1 MQQHMQ
7 AVLDRLNKGAV
18 MKRTGTLF
26 LILLGVISS
35 AVAGEPRQ
43 FTDEQLTFFESKI
56 RPVLADRC
64 YECHAAGAKIVQGGL
79 RLDHREGLLK
89 GGDTGA
95 AIVAHK
101 ADLSLLIKAMKY
113 DGVEMP
119 PKGKLPAAVIK
130 DFETWIAMGAPDPRD
145 AAPDGP
151 RQKIDLG
158 EGSKHWA
165 FQPVSDPPPPNVKD
179 SGWPIDPLDHFVLA
193 RLEAT
198 DLKPVADADRYTW
211 LRRVS
216 LDLTGLPPTPS
227 EIDSFIRDNS
237 PRACEAVVD
246 RLLASPTFGERW
258 ARHWLDLTGYADM
271 MGTSNN
277 VFAEHAWRYRDY
289 LIEAYH
295 TDKPFDRFVREQIA
309 GDLLPAGSPGEQAEN
324 ITATGFLMLGDVEIV
339 EPDKAKLEADH
350 IDTQVS
356 KIGMA
361 FLGMTLG
368 CVRCHDHKFDPLE
381 LSDYY
386 GIAGMLRSSPSTH
399 KIPFGVWSLLN
410 STVLPETPEQLV
422 ARQKLE
428 TDHEAKLEE
437 MKAERVKLEAE
448 KKSVVAEL
456 EQLVKTEQ
464 NESIATGAATTAE
477 MQSANDAATRMK
489 KESLTKQ
496 RDALTARLQPLGP
509 AIQHAEFF
517 RSKAPRAFAM
527 HDGAQPADM
536 PIYLRGNPYAPG
548 DIVPRGVVRVASLG
562 QATTIPTGQ
571 SGRLQLADWLA
582 DSRNPLT
589 ARVIVNRIWQKL
601 FGEGLVR
608 SVDYFGTRGE
618 QPSHPE
624 LLDHLASRFMQQGW
638 SQKQLIR
645 SLALSRTYRLSST
658 NDATALKIDPDNR
671 MLWRMNRQRLDAE
684 AIRDGLLAVS
694 GELVPNE
701 GGPALVLESPEN
713 CGDLVQKGVNPPNYN
728 HRKTRPAQ
736 EFQRSIYLPVMRTNT
751 TSLDRIRNHFDFVNP
766 AQIAGQRAQ
775 TVVPTQS
782 LFVINNDLFRQRAK
796 ILADRLIAETSQ
808 ADVRIE
814 QLWLRVF
821 NRPITTTERLNA
833 TTFLK
838 ELDAVLPEQDA
849 AAKESLKWQELCH
862 SLLASNEF
870 IFRI

>member
-1 MQQHMQ
+1 
-7 AVLDRLNKGAV
+7 
-18 MKRTGTLF
+18 MKRTATFF
-26 LILLGVISS
+26 LTLLGVIS
-35 AVAGEPRQ
+35 AAIAEEAAP
-43 FTDEQLTFFESKI
+43 FTDEQLNFFESKI
-56 RPVLADRC
+56 RPVLVGHC
-64 YECHAAGAKIVQGGL
+64 YECHAAEAKIVQGGL
-79 RLDHREGLLK
+79 RLDHREGLIK

-101 ADLSLLIKAMKY
+101 SDQSLLIKAMKY

-119 PKGKLPAAVIK
+119 PKGKLPAAVIR
-130 DFETWIAMGAPDPRD
+130 DFETWIAMGAPDPRK
-145 AAPDGP
+145 AADNVP
-151 RQKIDLG
+151 RRKIDLN
-158 EGSKHWA
+158 EGRKHWA
-165 FQPVSDPPPPNVKD
+165 FQPVNDSKPPNVKD
-179 SGWPIDPLDHFVLA
+179 GAWPIDSLDHFVLA
-193 RLEAT
+193 RLEAA
-198 DLKPVADADRYTW
+198 DLKPVGDADRYTW

-216 LDLTGLPPTPS
+216 LDLTGLPPSPN
-227 EIDSFIRDNS
+227 EIDAFIRDNS

-246 RLLASPTFGERW
+246 RLLASRAFGERW

-295 TDKPFDRFVREQIA
+295 KDKPFDRFVREQIA
-309 GDLLPAGSPGEQAEN
+309 GDLLPAESPTEKAEN
-324 ITATGFLMLGDVEIV
+324 ITASGFLMVGDVEIV

-350 IDTQVS
+350 IDTQVN

-399 KIPFGVWSLLN
+399 KIPFGVWSRLN
-410 STVLPETPEQLV
+410 STDLPETPVQV
-422 ARQKLE
+422 AARQKLE
-428 TDHEAKLEE
+428 TDHETKLAE
-437 MKAERVKLEAE
+437 MKAEREKLEAE
-448 KKSVVAEL
+448 RKLVIAEL
-456 EQLVKTEQ
+456 EE
-464 NESIATGAATTAE
+464 IAKQEKSEAATAATTAE
-477 MQSANDAATRMK
+477 VQTADESESPLMK
-489 KESLTKQ
+489 KERLTKQ

-527 HDGAQPADM
+527 HDSDQPADM
-536 PIYLRGNPYAPG
+536 PVYIRGNPYAPG
-548 DIVPRGVVRVASLG
+548 PIVARGVIRAASWDQPPL
-562 QATTIPTGQ
+562 IPAGQ

-582 DSRNPLT
+582 DARNPLT
-589 ARVIVNRIWQKL
+589 SRVIVNRIWQKL

-618 QPSHPE
+618 LPSHPE
-624 LLDHLASRFMQQGW
+624 LLDHLATRFIQGGW
-638 SQKQLIR
+638 SQKQFIR
-645 SLALSRTYRLSST
+645 SLVLSRTYRLSSM
-658 NDATALKIDPDNR
+658 NDETALKTDPDNR
-671 MLWRMNRQRLDAE
+671 LLWRSSRQRLDAE

-701 GGPALVLESPEN
+701 GGPALVLEFPDN
-713 CGDLVQKGVNPPNYN
+713 CGDLVQQGVNPPNYS
-728 HRKTRPAQ
+728 HRKPRPGQ

-751 TSLDRIRNHFDFVNP
+751 TNLDRIRNHFDFVNP
-766 AQIAGQRAQ
+766 AQIAGQRSQ

-782 LFVINNDLFRQRAK
+782 LFVMNNDLFRKRAK
-796 ILADRLIAETSQ
+796 VLADRLIAESSE
-808 ADVRIE
+808 ADIRIE

-821 NRPITTTERLNA
+821 NRPITVAEHRNA
-833 TTFLK
+833 IAFLK
-838 ELDAVLPEQDA
+838 ELDAVLPDSDTA
-849 AAKESLKWQELCH
+849 ARESLKWQELCH

>member
-1 MQQHMQ
+1 M
-7 AVLDRLNKGAV
+7 A
-18 MKRTGTLF
+18 TF
-26 LILLGVISS
+26 PLILLGFVTAAIAQES
-35 AVAGEPRQ
+35 GK

-56 RPVLADRC
+56 RPVLVQHC
-64 YECHAAGAKIVQGGL
+64 YECHAAGSKIVQGGL
-79 RLDHREGLLK
+79 RLDHREGLVK

-101 ADLSLLIKAMKY
+101 ADQSLLIKALKY

-119 PKGKLPAAVIK
+119 PKGKLPATVIK
-130 DFETWIAMGAPDPRD
+130 DFETWIAMGAPDPRE
-145 AAPDGP
+145 AAPAVP
-151 RQKIDLG
+151 RPKMDLN
-158 EGSKHWA
+158 EGRKHWA
-165 FQPVSDPPPPNVKD
+165 FQPVSDSPRQIVKD
-179 SGWPIDPLDHFVLA
+179 GSWPIESLDHFVLA
-193 RLEAT
+193 KLEAT
-198 DLKPVADADRYTW
+198 NLKPVADADRYTW
-211 LRRVS
+211 LRRVC
-216 LDLTGLPPTPS
+216 LDLTGLPPTPN
-227 EIDSFIRDNS
+227 EIESFIRDNS

-246 RLLASPTFGERW
+246 RLLASRAFGERW

-271 MGTSNN
+271 IGTSNN

-295 TDKPFDRFVREQIA
+295 KDKPFDRFVREQIA
-309 GDLLPAGSPGEQAEN
+309 GDLLPAKSPTERAEY
-324 ITATGFLMLGDVEIV
+324 ITATGFLMVGDVEIV

-350 IDTQVS
+350 IDTQVN

-368 CVRCHDHKFDPLE
+368 CVRCHDHKFDPL
-381 LSDYY
+381 LLTDYY
-386 GIAGMLRSSPSTH
+386 GIAGIMRSSPSTH

-410 STVLPETPEQLV
+410 STDLPETPEQLA

-428 TDHEAKLEE
+428 AGHEARLAE
-437 MKAERVKLEAE
+437 MKAEREKLEAE

-456 EQLVKTEQ
+456 EQIVKLEQ
-464 NESIATGAATTAE
+464 N
-477 MQSANDAATRMK
+477 DPAATRTTTERQTADDPESTLAK
-489 KESLTKQ
+489 KERLTKQ
-496 RDALTARLQPLGP
+496 RDALAARLQPLGP

-517 RSKAPRAFAM
+517 RSKVPRAFAM
-527 HDGAQPADM
+527 HEGEQLADM
-536 PIYLRGNPYAPG
+536 PIYIRGNPYAPG
-548 DIVPRGVVRVASLG
+548 PIVPRGVIQVASWDK
-562 QATTIPTGQ
+562 AVAIPAGQ

-589 ARVIVNRIWQKL
+589 SRVIVNRIWQKL

-624 LLDHLASRFMQQGW
+624 LLDHLATRFMQQGW

-645 SLALSRTYRLSST
+645 SLVLSRTYRQSSA
-658 NDATALKIDPDNR
+658 NDSTALKIDPDNR
-671 MLWRMNRQRLDAE
+671 LLWRSNRQRLDAE
-684 AIRDGLLAVS
+684 AIRDSLLAVS
-694 GELVPNE
+694 GELTPCE
-701 GGPALVLESPEN
+701 GGPALVLELTEN
-713 CGDLVQKGVNPPNYN
+713 CGDLVQAGVNPPNYS
-728 HRKTRPAQ
+728 HRKPRHMQ

-751 TSLDRIRNHFDFVNP
+751 TNLDRIRNHFDFVNP
-766 AQIAGQRAQ
+766 AQIAGQRSQ

-782 LFVINNDLFRQRAK
+782 LFVMNNDLFRKRAK
-796 ILADRLIAETSQ
+796 VLADQLIAEAPQT
-808 ADVRIE
+808 DIRME

-821 NRPITTTERLNA
+821 NRPITTAEQMNA
-833 TTFLK
+833 ATFLR
-838 ELDAVLPEQDA
+838 ELDASLPELDA